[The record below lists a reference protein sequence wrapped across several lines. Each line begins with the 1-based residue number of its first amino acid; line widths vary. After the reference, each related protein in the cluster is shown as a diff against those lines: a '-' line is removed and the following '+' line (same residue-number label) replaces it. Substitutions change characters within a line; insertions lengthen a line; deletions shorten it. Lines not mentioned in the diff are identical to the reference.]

1 MNVEAISAL
10 VLDDTGMVS
19 MTELCEQ
26 SGLSESELAMLVD
39 SGALAPRDVRAGM
52 PTFSASCVVVAR
64 TARRLRDDFALE
76 DARAWCERLLESQP
90 DHGHVAWA
98 EALRSLL
105 LVPGMPARDVAR
117 IVGLPGGDQDERER

>member
-10 VLDDTGMVS
+10 VLDDTGIVS

-39 SGALAPRDVRAGM
+39 SGALAPRDVQAGL

-76 DARAWCERLLESQP
+76 DAHAVAIMMRL
-90 DHGHVAWA
+90 
-98 EALRSLL
+98 
-105 LVPGMPARDVAR
+105 
-117 IVGLPGGDQDERER
+117 RERIDALEQELRQLRAML